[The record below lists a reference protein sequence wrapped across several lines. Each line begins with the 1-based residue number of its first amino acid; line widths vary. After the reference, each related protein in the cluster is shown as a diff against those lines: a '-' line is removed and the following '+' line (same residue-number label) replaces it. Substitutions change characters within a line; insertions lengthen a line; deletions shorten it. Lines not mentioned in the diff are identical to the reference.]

1 MSRACS
7 SAWREDVSSHRWG
20 RDCLCQRAQP
30 EHFSLVEFS
39 IFNGEPDAGRVVNG
53 HAVQRCPS
61 RLGRLSLRIAG
72 QRREA
77 APGPPRWQP
86 PPRTVGHARLPFGTL
101 GRRASC
107 LPYLEQQAGSAAVP
121 HMHRTRTTGSQPQP
135 IAPMKLH
142 GRPARVASPC
152 MAALSL
158 PRLGAAVLF
167 VHRARGRRGATH
179 LQPHACGQPACRL
192 IPAHSGA
199 GPLLPWAIRK
209 PRLDCAERRPL
220 IGTIYLRVPAG
231 RSTMPPAGISPF
243 RPISNC
249 IVKTR
254 APTTRIPAIATISRS
269 TSDMGRP

>member
-20 RDCLCQRAQP
+20 RDCLCQRSQP

-39 IFNGEPDAGRVVNG
+39 IFSGEPDAGRVING

-61 RLGRLSLRIAG
+61 QLGRLSLRIAG

-135 IAPMKLH
+135 IAPCSYMAGQLGCH
-142 GRPARVASPC
+142 PLPCQLPAGGVRWRRGLAG
-152 MAALSL
+152 LQ
-158 PRLGAAVLF
+158 
-167 VHRARGRRGATH
+167 HRGGGSARGSAGRGAYCIPFT
-179 LQPHACGQPACRL
+179 AAAGGRL
-192 IPAHSGA
+192 
-199 GPLLPWAIRK
+199 
-209 PRLDCAERRPL
+209 
-220 IGTIYLRVPAG
+220 
-231 RSTMPPAGISPF
+231 
-243 RPISNC
+243 
-249 IVKTR
+249 
-254 APTTRIPAIATISRS
+254 
-269 TSDMGRP
+269 